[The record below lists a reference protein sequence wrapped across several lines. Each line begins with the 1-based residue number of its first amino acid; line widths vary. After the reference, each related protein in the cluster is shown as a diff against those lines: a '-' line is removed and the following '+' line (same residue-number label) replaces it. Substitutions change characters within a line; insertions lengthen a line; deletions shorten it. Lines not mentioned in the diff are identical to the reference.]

1 MTLRRTTLP
10 VAVAIGLVV
19 ALVVALVSLTIGAA
33 GVPVSD
39 ALAAL
44 TRIGSSAETHS
55 MTETLVLDYR
65 LPRAV
70 GGLCAGAALG
80 AAGCML
86 QALLRNPLASPFVI
100 GTSQAAAFGAVV
112 AISFG
117 LSHLGILGAAF
128 VTALAGG
135 MLVVSLARTQ
145 RGLPSDSVVLTGLAI
160 SLMFGALTGL
170 VRALSRDEGQ
180 TGRMALWMLGGLW
193 QITWKPLLFIAPAT
207 VVAVAGS
214 FLLARRLDLLSL
226 GESDAQRLG
235 VRVDR
240 TGMTVLAVSCLLTAL
255 AVCIAG
261 VVAFVGLIVPHA
273 ARKLLGP
280 SHAALLPASA
290 FLGGAFVVATD
301 CVARSVAPPQELP
314 LAIVTSLV
322 GVPAFLLIMRSM
334 RARRSAA

>member
-1 MTLRRTTLP
+1 MTLP
-10 VAVAIGLVV
+10 AAVAIGCLV
-19 ALVVALVSLTIGAA
+19 ACAVALVSLTVGAA
-33 GVPVSD
+33 GVPVAD
-39 ALAAL
+39 AFAAL
-44 TRIGSSAETHS
+44 TRIGSSAEGRS

-80 AAGCML
+80 TAGCML

-112 AISFG
+112 AISFEM
-117 LSHLGILGAAF
+117 SHLGILGAAF

-135 MLVVSLARTQ
+135 TLVVSLARTQ
-145 RGLPSDSVVLTGLAI
+145 RGLPADSVVLTGLAI

-170 VRALSRDEGQ
+170 ARALNRDEGQ
-180 TGRMALWMLGGLW
+180 TGKMALWMLGGLW
-193 QITWKPLLFIAPAT
+193 QITWKPLVLIAPAT

-214 FLLARRLDLLSL
+214 FLLARRLDLLAL

-240 TGMTVLAVSCLLTAL
+240 TGMAVLAVSCLLTAL
-255 AVCIAG
+255 AVCVAG

-314 LAIVTSLV
+314 LAVVTSIV